1 MSAELRRVLEAVAR
15 WDHVRELVWP
25 TATSDAPATPRVA
38 HSELRK
44 AERELSAAWRA
55 LREAS

>member
-15 WDHVRELVWP
+15 WAHVRELVWP
-25 TATSDAPATPRVA
+25 TATIDAPDAPRAA

-44 AERELSAAWRA
+44 AERELREAWRA